1 MTTIVGV
8 QYQDYCVMVADS
20 LVSDETG
27 RTWNHPEMTKLNE
40 RGDFIIGGSGEVSP
54 CDIAQHI
61 WNPPK
66 VTAAHRDDIYHF
78 MITKAMPS
86 LRACLKDNG
95 YNFDEAQEK
104 GDGSRFQ
111 FLMAVNGELFDIG
124 DDLSVMRSK
133 DGFYGVGSGAPIAL
147 GALHAG
153 AKPVKAVEIAARLSI
168 YTAGPYQTVT
178 QYSK

>member
-1 MTTIVGV
+1 MTTIIGV
-8 QYQDYCVMVADS
+8 QHKDGCTLVADS
-20 LVSDETG
+20 LVSDDTG
-27 RTWNHPEMTKLNE
+27 RTWSHPDMTKLTE

-61 WNPPK
+61 WMPPRL
-66 VTAAHRDDIYHF
+66 TATDKKDVYHF
-78 MITKAMPS
+78 MIKKAMPS
-86 LRACLKDNG
+86 LRKCLKDNG

-124 DDLSVMRSK
+124 DDLSIMRSV

-153 AKPVKAVEIAARLSI
+153 AKPVKAVEIACKLSI
-168 YTAGPYQTVT
+168 YSAGPIQTII
-178 QYSK
+178 QNSK

>member
-1 MTTIVGV
+1 MTTIIGV
-8 QYQDYCVMVADS
+8 QHKDGCTLVADS
-20 LVSDETG
+20 LVSDDSG
-27 RTWNHPEMTKLNE
+27 RTWSHPDMTKLNE

-54 CDIAQHI
+54 CDIAQHL

-66 VTAAHRDDIYHF
+66 LTAVDKKDVYHF

-86 LRACLKDNG
+86 LRQCLKDNG
-95 YNFDEAQEK
+95 YNFEEVQEK
-104 GDGSRFQ
+104 DASARFQ

-124 DDLSVMRSK
+124 DDLSIMRSA
-133 DGFYGVGSGAPIAL
+133 DGFYGVGSGSPIAL

-153 AKPVKAVEIAARLSI
+153 AKPQKAVEIACKLSI
-168 YTAGPYQTVT
+168 YSAGPLQTII

>member
-8 QYQDYCVMVADS
+8 QYNGSCTLVADS
-20 LVSDETG
+20 LVSDDTG
-27 RTWNHPEMTKLNE
+27 RTWSHPDMTKLNK
-40 RGDFIIGGSGEVSP
+40 RGAFIIGGSGEVSP
-54 CDIAQHI
+54 CDIAQHL
-61 WNPPK
+61 WTPPLL
-66 VTAAHRDDIYHF
+66 TAKDKKDVYHF

-86 LRACLKDNG
+86 LRKCLKDNG

-104 GDGSRFQ
+104 DSGARFQ
-111 FLMAVNGELFDIG
+111 FLMAVNGELFDVSE
-124 DDLSVMRSK
+124 DLSVTRSS

-153 AKPVKAVEIAARLSI
+153 AEPVQSVEIACKLSI
-168 YTAGPYQTVT
+168 YSSGPFQVET